1 MNLIENDLKYIW
13 HPYTQ
18 MKDCEELPP
27 ILIERAEGVKLY
39 DISGNVYYDT
49 IASWWCN
56 VHGHCHP
63 RIISAIKEQIE
74 KLDHILF
81 AGFTHKNA
89 IALAERLILIT
100 PKSLTKVFFSD
111 NGSTSIETALKMS
124 FKYWKN
130 LGCKEKSSFL
140 SLDLGYHG
148 DTMGAMSI
156 SNVFNSAFKSLL
168 FSSYRAKSPYC
179 YRCPNGLTRE
189 SCNISCIGSMEK
201 ILEQKASKICG
212 VIIEPLVLGAG
223 GIIVYP
229 KEYLEMIENL
239 CKKYNVHL
247 ILDEVATGFGRTGK
261 MFASDYV
268 NISPDF
274 LCLSKGITSGWL
286 PLGATL
292 TTNEIY
298 QAFYGDYKKTF
309 FHGHTYTANP
319 ISTRIALE
327 SLKIFEEEKTL
338 QRIENIIPQFH
349 KNLERFRNLSLV
361 GDVRFIGLIGAFE
374 LVSDKKT
381 KKPFPSNK
389 RIGFEVYKKGL
400 ENGLILRPLGNI
412 VYLFLPLSIK
422 EEELNDVLDRTY
434 SVLSESKKFIDKS

>member
-1 MNLIENDLKYIW
+1 MDLIEKDLKYIW

-18 MKDCEELPP
+18 MKDCLNLPP
-27 ILIERAEGVKLY
+27 ILIERTEGVALY

-81 AGFTHKNA
+81 AHFTHKNA
-89 IALAERLILIT
+89 ICLAERLISIT
-100 PKSLTKVFFSD
+100 PKCLTKVFFSD
-111 NGSTSIETALKMS
+111 NGSTSIEVALKMS
-124 FKYWKN
+124 FQYWRN
-130 LGCKEKSSFL
+130 SGYKEKKAFL

-148 DTMGAMSI
+148 DTMGAMAI
-156 SNVFNSAFKSLL
+156 SGVFNRAFKDLF

-179 YRCPNGLTRE
+179 YRCPRGLSRE
-189 SCNISCIGSMEK
+189 SCNISCIEDLRK
-201 ILEQKASKICG
+201 ILKEKAYEICA
-212 VIIEPLVLGAG
+212 VIIEPLVLGASG
-223 GIIVYP
+223 MIVYP
-229 KEYLEMIENL
+229 KEYLEKVGSL
-239 CKKYNVHL
+239 CKKHNVHL

-261 MFASDYV
+261 MFACEYV

-298 QAFYGDYKKTF
+298 QAFYGEYKKTF

-319 ISTRIALE
+319 ISTRVAVE
-327 SLKIFEEEKTL
+327 SLKLFEEERTL
-338 QRIENIIPQFH
+338 KKAEKIIPKFH
-349 KNLERFRNLSLV
+349 KNLERFRELDIV
-361 GDVRFIGLIGAFE
+361 GDVRYIGLIGAFE
-374 LVSDKKT
+374 LVKNKKT
-381 KKPFPSNK
+381 KKPFPPNE
-389 RIGFEVYKKGL
+389 RIGFEVYKEGL
-400 ENGLILRPLGNI
+400 KNGLILRPLGNVI
-412 VYLFLPLSIK
+412 YLFPPLCLK
-422 EEELNDVLDRTY
+422 EDELNDILDRTY
-434 SVLSESKKFIDKS
+434 FLFSHLRF